1 MVTVSTHHVS
11 EGVCCLDDLDLLP
24 YNRTTHIFQKALLM
38 ILLKVKGTLMNLWSP
53 MIGTKVLLALTLKP
67 EKTELFLTTFMS
79 TPRGLRITHFTA
91 VTTMNEGVCLKF
103 SDVCCDGSYALCG
116 DYDDSYALS
125 DCVCAPHS

>member
-1 MVTVSTHHVS
+1 MVTVSTRYVF
-11 EGVCCLDDLDLLP
+11 EGVCCLDDFNLLP

-67 EKTELFLTTFMS
+67 EKTELLLTTFVS

-91 VTTMNEGVCLKF
+91 VTTMNEGVCVKF
-103 SDVCCDGSYALCG
+103 SDACCDGSYVLCG
-116 DYDDSYALS
+116 DYDDSYGC
-125 DCVCAPHS
+125 CVCAPHS